1 MPMDPIIIRYATED
15 DLDELLGFEQQL
27 IRAER
32 PMDPTIRQGHVHY
45 YDLRELLSTPDAA
58 LAVAE
63 TGGRLVASGYARA
76 RKARAYLD
84 HEYYAYLG
92 FMYTVPE
99 FRGTGINR
107 RIIEYLRQWALAAGL
122 KELRLTVYDSNEPA
136 IRAYEKAGFR
146 KHIIEMRMES
156 DDH

>member
-1 MPMDPIIIRYATED
+1 MDPVIIRYATED
-15 DLDELLGFEQQL
+15 DLDELLAFEQQL
-27 IRAER
+27 ISAER
-32 PMDPTIRQGHVHY
+32 PMDPTIRQGHVNY
-45 YDLRELLSTPDAA
+45 YDIRELLGTPDAA

-63 TGGRLVASGYARA
+63 AGGRLVASGYARA
-76 RKARAYLD
+76 RKARSYLD

-99 FRGTGINR
+99 FRGTGINQ
-107 RIIEYLRQWALAAGL
+107 RIIEFLRQWALAAGL

-146 KHIIEMRMES
+146 KHIIEMRLQR
-156 DDH
+156 DVD

>member
-1 MPMDPIIIRYATED
+1 MDPIIIRYATED
-15 DLDELLGFEQQL
+15 DLDELLQFEQQL

-32 PMDPTIRQGHVHY
+32 PMDPTIRQGHVNY
-45 YDLRELLSTPDAA
+45 YDIRELINTPDAA

-63 TGGRLVASGYARA
+63 AGGRLVASGYVRA

-92 FMYTVPE
+92 FMYTVPG

-107 RIIEYLRQWALAAGL
+107 RIIEFLRKWALAAGL

-146 KHIIEMRMES
+146 KHIIEMRLQG
-156 DDH
+156 DDY